1 MVRELAAREYLRGV
15 LGWKTTPLEFSWPL
29 ESSDVE
35 VTHKHLF
42 GVYAPDLQPSERALL
57 DKMMG
62 AISVQDYRLLEAAQF
77 DDYVHVLCFSDEEQ
91 RFSGS
96 SAKVWSFPSLSQLL
110 TGEPSEIK
118 ERKMKVWEMLQQFQR
133 EVL

>member
-1 MVRELAAREYLRGV
+1 MVRELAAKEYLREV

-42 GVYAPDLQPSERALL
+42 GVYAPNLQPSERALL

-62 AISVQDYRLLEAAQF
+62 AISVQDYRLVEDTQF
-77 DDYVHVLCFSDEEQ
+77 DECIHVLCFSDKG
-91 RFSGS
+91 FDSV
-96 SAKVWSFPSLSQLL
+96 SAKVWSFDLLSQLL
-110 TGEPSEIK
+110 TGDPSEIK
-118 ERKMKVWEMLQQFQR
+118 DRKMKAWETLKKFQS